1 MDQQGFDAEVLADL
15 LAEARRS
22 VRQIADLPSRL
33 IPPGADEAYRVNA
46 CVANRLGWEHL
57 GWKIAATTE
66 AVRNKLGT
74 DGPIYGRTF
83 TKFRHHS
90 PVHLKHGEL
99 LDPLVECEFFI
110 TLGRDLGPREEPWT
124 MSEVI
129 NAAAMVHT
137 GIEVAE
143 CRFPMHALPPLPAI
157 LADGS
162 ASGRYV
168 FGGAIEDWRSGLT
181 TRRVGLKLMARKSE
195 PVQGRT

>member
-1 MDQQGFDAEVLADL
+1 
-15 LAEARRS
+15 
-22 VRQIADLPSRL
+22 
-33 IPPGADEAYRVNA
+33 
-46 CVANRLGWEHL
+46 
-57 GWKIAATTE
+57 
-66 AVRNKLGT
+66 
-74 DGPIYGRTF
+74 
-83 TKFRHHS
+83 
-90 PVHLKHGEL
+90 
-99 LDPLVECEFFI
+99 
-110 TLGRDLGPREEPWT
+110 